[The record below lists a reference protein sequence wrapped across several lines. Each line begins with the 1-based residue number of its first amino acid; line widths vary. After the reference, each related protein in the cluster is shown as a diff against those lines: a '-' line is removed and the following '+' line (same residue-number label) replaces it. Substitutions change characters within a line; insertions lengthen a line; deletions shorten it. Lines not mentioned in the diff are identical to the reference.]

1 MKNWDEKLVKHHYFQ
16 DFETKQL
23 LQKFSANIF
32 LVTPFNAKIFSKCI
46 FPAKNKV
53 REVEILLFVKV
64 FIFFF
69 IKLFLAKP
77 QKDSWQQTNL
87 LKL

>member
-32 LVTPFNAKIFSKCI
+32 LVTPFNATN
-46 FPAKNKV
+46 ATNKLIETINV
-53 REVEILLFVKV
+53 NNYLYLLEISLVTPV
-64 FIFFF
+64 
-69 IKLFLAKP
+69 
-77 QKDSWQQTNL
+77 
-87 LKL
+87 